1 MPIANC
7 FFAYIKSK
15 DAHTWSFLLLQ
26 CHLTRSLTV
35 SIGVCVFYYLCRY
48 MCFVWLCMCVYV
60 CVYVCAF
67 MCMWVFV
74 GVYVSVGVCVLRCFQ
89 QGHVYN
95 RTARFFHPHMCVC
108 VVKAPAHPNAMMM
121 ECFRKLSLSL
131 FCSSSMP
138 LCSLL
143 ALKIQTHF
151 WQTQRKKNCQKS
163 EGNKTTQKIF

>member
-1 MPIANC
+1 MCAC
-7 FFAYIKSK
+7 FIICVDVCVLCDY
-15 DAHTWSFLLLQ
+15 
-26 CHLTRSLTV
+26 
-35 SIGVCVFYYLCRY
+35 VCVFMCVCLC
-48 MCFVWLCMCVYV
+48 VCVYV

-74 GVYVSVGVCVLRCFQ
+74 GVCVSVCVLRCFQ

-151 WQTQRKKNCQKS
+151 CYGKRRERKTVKKVKGIKQGRKFFRNHL
-163 EGNKTTQKIF
+163 

>member
-1 MPIANC
+1 MC
-7 FFAYIKSK
+7 
-15 DAHTWSFLLLQ
+15 
-26 CHLTRSLTV
+26 
-35 SIGVCVFYYLCRY
+35 VCLC
-48 MCFVWLCMCVYV
+48 VCVYV
-60 CVYVCAF
+60 CVF
-67 MCMWVFV
+67 MCVFMCV
-74 GVYVSVGVCVLRCFQ
+74 HLCVCGCVCKCVCVSVCVCVLRCFQ

-151 WQTQRKKNCQKS
+151 WQRQRKKNCQKS